1 MDTLSHLLGMDRG
14 GHMGDMM
21 LESLSFF
28 TTSEDVD
35 EVVTIKPVDAGD
47 GLSLDFLLILLRRDL
62 TTGVLELLGDISAD
76 LSM

>member
-1 MDTLSHLLGMDRG
+1 MSHLLGMDRG

-28 TTSEDVD
+28 TTCEDVE
-35 EVVTIKPVDAGD
+35 EVVAIKQVEAGD
-47 GLSLDFLLILLRRDL
+47 GLSLDFLLVLLRRDF

-76 LSM
+76 LAL